1 MLSGYRASWYSKK
14 VSADGQL
21 DPGKGFP
28 GKPALVQI
36 PLLTCRMSVLARAG
50 PKGVL
55 GGGTYLPRVRDLQA
69 QTKGF
74 SRREHKYATLYS
86 DSQALAGDALNKMID
101 QFSDVNAQNPFLLE
115 KAFTG
120 RPHMWKRY
128 LSHILPSF
136 RVFGK
141 RKEALRSV
149 AVCNKPSSAH
159 CVRSRMPMSICSRRC
174 SLRCIACAQSLRF
187 LLLCSQMPDLPC
199 RLIRLGF
206 IHPF

>member
-1 MLSGYRASWYSKK
+1 M
-14 VSADGQL
+14 
-21 DPGKGFP
+21 
-28 GKPALVQI
+28 
-36 PLLTCRMSVLARAG
+36 
-50 PKGVL
+50 
-55 GGGTYLPRVRDLQA
+55 VRDLQA

-174 SLRCIACAQSLRF
+174 SLRCIACTQSLRF
-187 LLLCSQMPDLPC
+187 LRLCSQMPDQPHCLHLFLSRFWSQILAPPHALHVLLA
-199 RLIRLGF
+199 RLCSQMLDPPHCVQTLLWRLCSQIQGLCTA
-206 IHPF
+206 